1 MRWVVMDKDDNII
14 EICDNL
20 SEALEKYD
28 RKKYQFV
35 PELDSGCYL
44 LGVSVV

>member
-1 MRWVVMDKDDNII
+1 MRWIVMNNGGEII
-14 EICDNL
+14 EICNDL